1 MEKELLIL
9 GVIRQQQLHGYRL
22 WELLSAV
29 PMGVRL
35 KRSNAYRILD
45 SLQIRG
51 LISHTVEQEGNRPER
66 RVYQITP
73 SGEEA
78 FQRLLRESLRDDAR
92 VDLPNAV
99 ALNYLDVFDR
109 DEALALL
116 RERLESV
123 QARVSENADLSDTE
137 LDRLAGVGF
146 AVAYDRFEYDF
157 LSGLVDR
164 LSNRDQ

>member
-9 GVIRQQQLHGYRL
+9 GVIRQQPLHGYRL

-35 KRSNAYRILD
+35 RRSNAYRILD
-45 SLQIRG
+45 SLQERG
-51 LISHTVEQEGNRPER
+51 HVSQTVEQEGNRPER
-66 RVYQITP
+66 RVYEITK

-78 FQRLLRESLRDDAR
+78 FQRLLRKSLRNDGRA
-92 VDLPNAV
+92 DLPNAV
-99 ALNYLDVFDR
+99 ALNYLDVLDR

-116 RERLESV
+116 RERFESV
-123 QARVSENADLSDTE
+123 ESRVSENADLSDTALE
-137 LDRLAGVGF
+137 RLAGVGF

-157 LSGLVDR
+157 LSGLIDR
-164 LSNRDQ
+164 LSKQG